1 MQQTELQSIYQ
12 QRVTDFQSIATQLQ
26 KKYQRFALL
35 RLLTFFGGAAL
46 LILVFQWYWLLGII
60 ALLGFLLG
68 FYRFSTWHLGV
79 KTEQLHQEELA
90 KLNQQEILALDHQFE
105 QYSDGAEFLDHLHPN
120 AIDLDL
126 FGPFSFFQY
135 ANRTSTVLGAQQL
148 ANYLNTG
155 ADQASIQKR
164 QAAIQELQPQLDWR
178 QHFLAYGRRT
188 EDTQKQ
194 IDLLHLWIAQ
204 ESFILPNSRLKLIIR
219 VLPFLTILGFGYLL
233 YLQLWGPSLLA
244 LVPALLVLRKYVLRI
259 NTVHQQTT
267 HAEKALSN
275 YGELIQHIE
284 AQSFDSEL
292 LQEGQ
297 STFLPQASKAIRELS
312 YIISQ
317 LNARYNAF
325 VLLFNIFGLWDLQW
339 VWRLEKWKE
348 KYQQHL
354 PQWFEALGHFEVWS
368 SLATVA
374 YNNPGWTFPT
384 ITEQPEIKAQ
394 QLGHP
399 LIARDKRIANN
410 VHLPT
415 QGHIKLLTGSN
426 MAGKSTFLRT
436 VGLNV
441 VLAMTGAPVCA
452 TDMELPI
459 LQVYTSM
466 RTQDALQ
473 ESTSSFYAELKRLK
487 IIIEAVEQE
496 TNIFFLLD
504 EILKG
509 TNSKDRHT
517 GSKALIK
524 QLIQQ
529 GGGGIIATHDL
540 ELGSL
545 EAQYNGSIENWCM
558 EVQIENG
565 QLHFDYL
572 LKKGVSQSFNATLL
586 MQNMGIKIDS
596 SLDRL

>member
-1 MQQTELQSIYQ
+1 M
-12 QRVTDFQSIATQLQ
+12 
-26 KKYQRFALL
+26 
-35 RLLTFFGGAAL
+35 
-46 LILVFQWYWLLGII
+46 
-60 ALLGFLLG
+60 
-68 FYRFSTWHLGV
+68 
-79 KTEQLHQEELA
+79 A
-90 KLNQQEILALDHQFE
+90 KINQQEIKALNHEFD
-105 QYSDGAEFLDHLHPN
+105 QYADGAEFLDPLHPN

-126 FGPFSFFQY
+126 FGPYSFFQY
-135 ANRTSTVLGAQQL
+135 SNRTSTVLGAKAL
-148 ANYLNTG
+148 AEYLSNST
-155 ADQASIQKR
+155 DQETIINR
-164 QAAIQELQPQLDWR
+164 QEAILELQSELDWR

-188 EDTQKQ
+188 EDSQRQ
-194 IDLLHLWIAQ
+194 IDLLHQWVDQAY
-204 ESFILPNSRLKLIIR
+204 FILPNSRLKNIIR
-219 VLPFLTILGFGYLL
+219 ILPFLTTLGFGYLL
-233 YLQLWGPSLLA
+233 SLQLFGPSLLA
-244 LVPALLVLRKYVLRI
+244 LVPAFLVLRKYVLRI

-267 HAEKALSN
+267 HAEKALN
-275 YGELIQHIE
+275 HYGQLIQHIE
-284 AQSFDSEL
+284 QQPFQSAL
-292 LQEGQ
+292 LQNTQANFE
-297 STFLPQASKAIRELS
+297 PQASQAIRELS

-348 KYQQHL
+348 KYKTPL
-354 PQWFEALGHFEVWS
+354 PHWFEALGQFEVLS
-368 SLATVA
+368 SLATVG
-374 YNNPGWTFPT
+374 YNNPDWTFPE
-384 ITEQPEIKAQ
+384 ITAEGAITAQ

-399 LIARDKRIANN
+399 LLHQDKRIAND
-410 VHLPT
+410 VALPT

-436 VGLNV
+436 VGLNI
-441 VLAMTGAPVCA
+441 VLAMCGAPICA
-452 TDMELPI
+452 REMKLPL
-459 LQVYTSM
+459 LQVYSSM

-487 IIIEAVEQE
+487 VIIEAVEQE
-496 TNIFFLLD
+496 DNIFFLLD

-529 GGGGIIATHDL
+529 GGGGVIATHDL
-540 ELGSL
+540 ELGIL
-545 EAQYNGSIENWCM
+545 ESQYGGAIENWCM

-586 MQNMGIKIDS
+586 MQNMGIKIDQS
-596 SLDRL
+596 IDSL